1 MFILGLI
8 LFLLGLFLGV
18 PILFWLGIVL
28 MIAGAFLWFGPV
40 GGPRDT
46 RRRYY

>member
-8 LFLLGLFLGV
+8 LLILGLVFGIPLLFWIGLVLMILGLF
-18 PILFWLGIVL
+18 F
-28 MIAGAFLWFGPV
+28 WFGPV